1 MNSIILQIAAKHI
14 KWIFILFAIIALLR
28 GHNYPGGGFIAGLLA
43 SLAIIFYGFAYT
55 FKKLKEKLSSKPE
68 YFISSGLATIIISF
82 LPSILHKEELM
93 KGMWLKIEL
102 PLIGLLKLGTPFL
115 FDIGIFLAVIGVT
128 LLFMTSL
135 TKETL
140 SEGY

>member
-1 MNSIILQIAAKHI
+1 MNSIILQIAGKYI

-28 GHNYPGGGFIAGLLA
+28 GHNYPGGGFIGGLLA
-43 SLAIIFYGFAYT
+43 SLAIIFNGFAFT
-55 FKKLKEKLSSKPE
+55 FQDLKNKLNRKPE
-68 YFISSGLATIIISF
+68 FLISGGLAIIVLSF
-82 LPSILHKEELM
+82 LPSVFNKHELM

-128 LLFMTSL
+128 LVFMTAL
-135 TKETL
+135 TNEK
-140 SEGY
+140 